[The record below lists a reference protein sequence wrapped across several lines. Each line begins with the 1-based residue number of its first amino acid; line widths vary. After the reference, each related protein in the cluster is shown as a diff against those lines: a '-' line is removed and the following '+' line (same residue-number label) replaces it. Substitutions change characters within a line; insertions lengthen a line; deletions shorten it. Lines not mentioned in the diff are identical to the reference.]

1 MFEKILQESHFG
13 EKPFLS
19 YLHFM
24 MCIVCTMLLIPTT
37 LCTKNKITQKVL
49 LWSYI
54 TNGSSNR
61 ENQRFTG
68 NIPVWH

>member
-37 LCTKNKITQKVL
+37 LCTENKITQKML
-49 LWSYI
+49 PI
-54 TNGSSNR
+54 TMELYRNWTK
-61 ENQRFTG
+61 Q
-68 NIPVWH
+68 